1 MRSPFLYWFSQIFY
15 FSSTN
20 CDIFKIFLGIYP
32 LHNFSGSLRLRSP
45 LRPFLQQKLWALPL
59 PASAAKA
66 APLLRLSPDPR
77 GPAGSTDA
85 PPALLA
91 AFPPPAPACRAG
103 QCPTARVSVPPQA
116 APR

>member
-1 MRSPFLYWFSQIFY
+1 MWSPFLYWFSQIFY

-32 LHNFSGSLRLRSP
+32 LHNFSSSSRLRSL

-59 PASAAKA
+59 PASAAKV
-66 APLLRLSPDPR
+66 APLLCLSPDPR

-91 AFPPPAPACRAG
+91 ASPHS
-103 QCPTARVSVPPQA
+103 CPCM
-116 APR
+116 